1 MDGITSL
8 IMMMKPAECRG
19 PYGTRHPRQVTPT
32 LKRGLMNASP
42 LNGAC
47 MRMIAAAIVIIHAPT
62 GQYMLTHETHKGMAQ
77 K

>member
-1 MDGITSL
+1 
-8 IMMMKPAECRG
+8 
-19 PYGTRHPRQVTPT
+19 VTPT